1 MTHTHHWI
9 IVPRK
14 RKGGKKPLESDLS
27 RLFVVYCQLKLP
39 RLLLFDS
46 LNKNEKAKKSCCVTQ
61 PPPPSCQLQ
70 LLRTLC
76 PTATQH
82 CILAWVR
89 PTELEEQF
97 GGIKVQK
104 PFRKEFS
111 KSIGL
116 SGKSDKHLK
125 TGTHQHRKDIAVKD
139 NKEHPIQA
147 PVQWSRSFIGPSV
160 VMDLLFAAEQYAAAQ
175 VSELQISDFFWCI
188 VYIVNSI

>member
-1 MTHTHHWI
+1 MLRRGRLTNCDTQFACLKLNLWLHTHTHHWI
-9 IVPRK
+9 IVPWK
-14 RKGGKKPLESDLS
+14 RKSGKKPLESDLS

-89 PTELEEQF
+89 PTELEEEC
-97 GGIKVQK
+97 GGKSAKTFQERVLREHWIV
-104 PFRKEFS
+104 RKEWS
-111 KSIGL
+111 PQRLAHTNIG
-116 SGKSDKHLK
+116 K
-125 TGTHQHRKDIAVKD
+125 T
-139 NKEHPIQA
+139 
-147 PVQWSRSFIGPSV
+147 
-160 VMDLLFAAEQYAAAQ
+160 LL
-175 VSELQISDFFWCI
+175 
-188 VYIVNSI
+188 